1 MAALPRRRPTALVAA
16 LLACGVVLLHP
27 SASMADAD
35 EMDYAYPVPGGAH
48 SRSHLNY
55 PAADIFKSC
64 WAMVVSPVDGR
75 IAHLRRVDYWKRWM
89 DNPATRGGISLAIVD
104 DQGVRHYLAHF
115 ARIRGDLVKGDRV
128 AAGQRLGRM
137 GRTGRAGAC
146 HTHYGISPTCPNVE
160 WWVRRGVIWPQR
172 FLPDW
177 RDGIMTSPHRAIG
190 KWVDAHPDACDDP
203 DNIGATANIASD

>member
-1 MAALPRRRPTALVAA
+1 MAARSRRRPIVWIAA
-16 LLACGVVLLHP
+16 LLASGLMLLHP
-27 SASMADAD
+27 SGWTTAVD
-35 EMDYAYPVPGGAH
+35 EMDYVYPVPGGAH
-48 SRSHLNY
+48 SRSHLDY

-64 WAMVVSPVDGR
+64 WAMVVAPADGR
-75 IAHLRRVDYWKRWM
+75 IVHLRRIDYWKPRV
-89 DNPATRGGISLAIVD
+89 DNPATRGGISIAIVD
-104 DQGVRHYLAHF
+104 EQGVRHYLAHL

-146 HTHYGISPTCPNVE
+146 HTHYGLSPTCPNVE

-177 RDGIMTSPHRAIG
+177 RSGIMTSPHRAIR
-190 KWVDAHPDACDDP
+190 KWLDAHPDACHDP
-203 DNIGATANIASD
+203 DNIGATADIATD